1 MGLIMY
7 NGVAYGSAVEGE
19 YGWVDL
25 TSTLTAGSTTL
36 TIQNEVIDP
45 TKCIEIFTDV
55 YGVTPSNAVVTSG
68 QIVLTFEA
76 QESNLGVK
84 VRVTESKSNRHGG
97 LNATEHQIIS
107 TTYTVNS

>member
-1 MGLIMY
+1 MSKIMY
-7 NGVAYGSAVEGE
+7 GGIAYGSAVEKE

-25 TSTLTAGSTTL
+25 TGTLTTGNTTL

-84 VRVTESKSNRHGG
+84 VRVTESQSNRHGG
-97 LNATEHQIIS
+97 LGGVECIITS
-107 TTYTVNS
+107 TTYTTS

>member
-1 MGLIMY
+1 MSKIMY
-7 NGVAYGSAVEGE
+7 GGIAYGSAVDKD

-25 TSTLTAGSTTL
+25 TGTLTAGSTTL
-36 TIQNEVIDP
+36 TIQNEVINP

-76 QESNLGVK
+76 QESNVGVK
-84 VRVTESKSNRHGG
+84 VRVTETQSNRHSG
-97 LNATEHQIIS
+97 LNAQQLEIINS
-107 TTYTVNS
+107 TYETL

>member
-1 MGLIMY
+1 MGLIRY
-7 NGVAYGSAVEGE
+7 NGVAYGSAAEKE
-19 YGWVDL
+19 FGWIDL
-25 TSTLTAGSTTL
+25 TGTLTAGSTTL

-55 YGVTPSNAVVTSG
+55 YGVNPSNAVVTSG

-84 VRVTESKSNRHGG
+84 VRITESQSDRHGG
-97 LNATEHQIIS
+97 LNAQKINLIS
-107 TTYTVNS
+107 STLVT

>member
-1 MGLIMY
+1 MSKIMY
-7 NGVAYGSAVEGE
+7 GGIAYGSAVDKD
-19 YGWVDL
+19 YGWTDL
-25 TSTLTAGSTTL
+25 TGTLVAGSTTL

-55 YGVTPSNAVVTSG
+55 YGITPSNAVVTSG

-84 VRVTESKSNRHGG
+84 VRVTESKSDRHGG

>member
-1 MGLIMY
+1 MPKIMY

-45 TKCIEIFTDV
+45 TKCIEIFTDTF
-55 YGVTPSNAVVTSG
+55 GVTPSNAVVTSG

-84 VRVTESKSNRHGG
+84 VRVTESQSNRHGG
-97 LNATEHQIIS
+97 LNAQKINLIS
-107 TTYTVNS
+107 STITV

>member
-1 MGLIMY
+1 MSKIMY
-7 NGVAYGSAVEGE
+7 GGIAYGSAVDKD

-25 TSTLTAGSTTL
+25 TGTLTAGSTTL

-68 QIVLTFEA
+68 QIVLTFKA
-76 QESNLGVK
+76 QESSLGVK
-84 VRVTESKSNRHGG
+84 IRVTESQSNRHGG
-97 LNATEHQIIS
+97 LNAQKINLIS
-107 TTYTVNS
+107 STITV